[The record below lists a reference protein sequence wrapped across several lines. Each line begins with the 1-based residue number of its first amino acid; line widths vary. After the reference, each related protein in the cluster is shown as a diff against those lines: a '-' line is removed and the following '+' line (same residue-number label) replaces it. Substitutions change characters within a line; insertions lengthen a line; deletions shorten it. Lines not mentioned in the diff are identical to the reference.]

1 MQYVTI
7 DHLTFF
13 PYSANLNMNY
23 LNRQSTKIAIHS
35 LISAFALSA
44 SHSLSAQDP
53 NPSPW
58 EITGAAGLSLS
69 KGNSDNLSYTLQLLS
84 TYKQDRV
91 EAVLGAD
98 WFYAESN
105 GTKNT
110 DSFRVFGEYKC
121 LLNDRFYLGT
131 NASYLTDGVSD
142 LDYRIDVSAVAGYYL
157 LKDEV
162 NQWSVEFGPGYAW
175 QEQGGIQ
182 DDFMTLRFATRF
194 EHQLASRSKLWLS
207 AIYAPKVDDFGDYLL
222 NIEAG
227 IDTLLSDHWAL
238 RTAVRYTYDS
248 TPAQGRK
255 SGDTLL
261 TIGLRYALGGFH
273 EAAKSG
279 RRTLKLGAA
288 APKSIQMGWSSSAAV
303 TFSMAKGNADSLSAG
318 MGYDTA
324 YRKGSREFF
333 LNGIYTY
340 AEADGARSADVFL
353 ANVQYNRLLGERA
366 FVSFGAGVLRDE
378 IADVSYRFTPKVN
391 LGYYLIKEDTMTLS
405 FEVGPGYTFE
415 EVGDVT
421 DSYFTIV
428 AAEKFVW
435 KIGERMTFKQSV
447 AANVS
452 TSDSENYILLAD
464 ALLDTDIT
472 ENLAWRVA
480 VNWTYDNAPAAARDK
495 DDVTLSTG
503 MAVKF

>member
-1 MQYVTI
+1 
-7 DHLTFF
+7 
-13 PYSANLNMNY
+13 
-23 LNRQSTKIAIHS
+23 
-35 LISAFALSA
+35 
-44 SHSLSAQDP
+44 
-53 NPSPW
+53 
-58 EITGAAGLSLS
+58 
-69 KGNSDNLSYTLQLLS
+69 
-84 TYKQDRV
+84 
-91 EAVLGAD
+91 
-98 WFYAESN
+98 
-105 GTKNT
+105 
-110 DSFRVFGEYKC
+110 
-121 LLNDRFYLGT
+121 
-131 NASYLTDGVSD
+131 
-142 LDYRIDVSAVAGYYL
+142 
-157 LKDEV
+157 
-162 NQWSVEFGPGYAW
+162 
-175 QEQGGIQ
+175 
-182 DDFMTLRFATRF
+182 MT
-194 EHQLASRSKLWLS
+194 Q
-207 AIYAPKVDDFGDYLL
+207 P
-222 NIEAG
+222 
-227 IDTLLSDHWAL
+227 
-238 RTAVRYTYDS
+238 TA
-248 TPAQGRK
+248 
-255 SGDTLL
+255 
-261 TIGLRYALGGFH
+261 
-273 EAAKSG
+273 
-279 RRTLKLGAA
+279 
-288 APKSIQMGWSSSAAV
+288 
-303 TFSMAKGNADSLSAG
+303 
-318 MGYDTA
+318 
-324 YRKGSREFF
+324 SREFF